1 MGDMAAT
8 TVLGFGIMAAAVVL
22 GMVVVHG
29 EAENDSDEW
38 EKWVVVMWGLL
49 AIGSALVVL

>member
-1 MGDMAAT
+1 MAAT